1 MATRPARMS
10 QDLSAISVVVP
21 VYQCAGRLP
30 AHLDFI
36 ATLSQQVRELIWV
49 ITESPDGS
57 CSMAKA
63 AASKLG
69 GKILE
74 VPKGLYEAWNAGIA
88 AAAGEFLY
96 ISTVGDVISADGL
109 AALLGLLRKTGADVA
124 FSPPVIYPPSKA
136 NLKRTRHWPLFYFE
150 KLLRTHAG
158 KIIPRQKAILMQIL
172 AGASGLTGSC
182 ASCLFRSS
190 VLKMRPFPL
199 DHHHYGDTAWLY
211 HHLPEVTLAYW
222 PQAVARFEIHSLE
235 IRRIIDRRHIYRLTN
250 TLAQH
255 LEEKEKKWVQEM
267 TIAAKQL
274 DLIREPH
281 PRYGWWM
288 YHKAWWYRWTKNKI
302 RIDLTR
308 SITSIS

>member
-1 MATRPARMS
+1 MDP
-10 QDLSAISVVVP
+10 LSSVSVIVP
-21 VYQCAGRLP
+21 IYQCTERLP
-30 AHLDFI
+30 RHLE
-36 ATLSQQVRELIWV
+36 ALQPLSGRVHEIVWV

-57 CSMAKA
+57 DRMAREA
-63 AASKLG
+63 AARLG
-69 GKILE
+69 GRILE
-74 VPKGLYEAWNAGIA
+74 VPQGLYAAWNAGIA

-109 AALLGLLRKTGADVA
+109 TALLGLLRKTGADVA

-235 IRRIIDRRHIYRLTN
+235 IRRIIDRRHICRLATL
-250 TLAQH
+250 LAQH
-255 LEEKEKKWVQEM
+255 LPADEKEAV
-267 TIAAKQL
+267 L
-274 DLIREPH
+274 DYMLTSGQIDAIRDPH
-281 PRYGWWM
+281 PQYGWWL
-288 YHKAWWYRWTKNKI
+288 YPAAWI
-302 RIDLTR
+302 QRIKRNRNR
-308 SITSIS
+308 SLLREKLFAPAA

>member
-1 MATRPARMS
+1 MDP
-10 QDLSAISVVVP
+10 LSSVSVIVP
-21 VYQCAGRLP
+21 VYQCAERLP
-30 AHLDFI
+30 RHLE
-36 ATLSQQVRELIWV
+36 ALQPLSGRVHEIVWV

-57 CSMAKA
+57 DRMAREA
-63 AASKLG
+63 AARLG
-69 GKILE
+69 GRILE
-74 VPKGLYEAWNAGIA
+74 VPQGLYAAWNAGIA

-109 AALLGLLRKTGADVA
+109 TALLGLLRKTGADVA
-124 FSPPVIYPPSKA
+124 VSPPVIYPPSKA

-150 KLLRTHAG
+150 KLLQPHAG
-158 KIIPRQKAILMQIL
+158 KIIPRRQAILMQIL

-255 LEEKEKKWVQEM
+255 LEEKERKWVQEM
-267 TIAAKQL
+267 KYAAKEL

-281 PRYGWWM
+281 PQHGWWM
-288 YHKAWWYRWTKNKI
+288 FPQAWGHRFARNYFSQRLRQVVGT
-302 RIDLTR
+302 
-308 SITSIS
+308 

>member
-1 MATRPARMS
+1 MS

-235 IRRIIDRRHIYRLTN
+235 IRRIIDRRHIYRLTSL
-250 TLAQH
+250 LAQH
-255 LEEKEKKWVQEM
+255 LPADEKEAVIDYMLSSGQ
-267 TIAAKQL
+267 IDA
-274 DLIREPH
+274 IRDPH
-281 PRYGWWM
+281 PQFGWWL
-288 YHKAWWYRWTKNKI
+288 YPAAWI
-302 RIDLTR
+302 QRIKRNRNR
-308 SITSIS
+308 SLLREKLFAPAA